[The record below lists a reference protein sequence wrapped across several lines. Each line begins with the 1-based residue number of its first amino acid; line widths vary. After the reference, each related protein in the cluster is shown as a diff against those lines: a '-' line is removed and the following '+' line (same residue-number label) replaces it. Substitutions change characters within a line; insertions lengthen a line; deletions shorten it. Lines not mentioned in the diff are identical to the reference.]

1 MEDAAIARCD
11 LTPDV
16 SLFAVFDGHGGKE
29 VAYFAEKHFAEELLK
44 NKNFS
49 ALNFE
54 LALKETFLK
63 IDELILTPAGQREI
77 NSIKGGHDDESK
89 FNLYIFIT

>member
-63 IDELILTPAGQREI
+63 IDELILTPAG
-77 NSIKGGHDDESK
+77 
-89 FNLYIFIT
+89 